1 MNITIKLLETG
12 EIQQW
17 SIHYVLEEINRDRSS
32 GWIDYDDSEWQE
44 GWDEWV
50 EGEFYSRN
58 I

>member
-1 MNITIKLLETG
+1 MNIQIKVLETG
-12 EIQQW
+12 EIKQW
-17 SIHYVLEEINRDRSS
+17 SIHRVLEEINRDRSS
-32 GWIDYDDSEWQE
+32 RWTDYDESDWQD

>member
-1 MNITIKLLETG
+1 MNIQIKVLETG

-17 SIHYVLEEINRDRSS
+17 SIHRVLEEINRDRSS
-32 GWIDYDDSEWQE
+32 RWTDYDESDWQD

>member
-1 MNITIKLLETG
+1 MNIQIKVLETE

-17 SIHYVLEEINRDRSS
+17 SIHRVLEEINRDRSS
-32 GWIDYDDSEWQE
+32 RWTDYDESDWQD